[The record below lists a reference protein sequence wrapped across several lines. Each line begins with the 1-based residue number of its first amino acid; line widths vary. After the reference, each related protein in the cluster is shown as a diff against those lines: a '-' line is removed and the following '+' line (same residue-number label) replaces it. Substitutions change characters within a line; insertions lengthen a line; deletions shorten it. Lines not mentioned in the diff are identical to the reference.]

1 MKLLGNLLLLL
12 VDLLVVEGELLIL
25 KNVTIGTTALA
36 GARANT
42 SHDLSRS
49 ELVNDL
55 LLIDDGLLSL
65 LELGNHGLALA
76 FNLGEIIE
84 NDFTL
89 TNDLASVVLFEPGLE
104 GGGIDGNNAALDN
117 GVGTDK
123 FVVGGIVD
131 NVKNLSLSG
140 ESLK

>member
-1 MKLLGNLLLLL
+1 MRLSRKLLLLL

-25 KNVTIGTTALA
+25 KNVTISTTALA
-36 GARANT
+36 RARANT

-65 LELGNHGLALA
+65 LELGNHRLALT
-76 FNLGEIIE
+76 FNLGEIIK

-89 TNDLASVVLFEPGLE
+89 VDDLASVVLFEPGLE
-104 GGGIDGNNAALDN
+104 GRGIDGDNAALDN

-123 FVVGGIVD
+123 FVVGGVVD
-131 NVKNLSLSG
+131 NVEDNEVS
-140 ESLK
+140 E